1 MKKALKYIAAKGLGL
16 VPAAGMKKLLVF
28 VLDMYSG
35 GLPPKKGLKFL
46 LELDNRLY
54 ALTGQAAT
62 RYGGGQHTKHRHVP
76 YHDFFVGRIG
86 QDTTVLDVGCGTG
99 ALTFD
104 LAQKAGAKVLGIDLI
119 ESNIKRAQSE
129 YPHPRVEYMV
139 GDAIKDLPLRRFDVV
154 VLSNVLEHIENR
166 VEFLRALLRCARPG
180 GLLLRVPLFERDWRI
195 PLKKELKV
203 EWRLDST
210 HYTEYNQ
217 EEFETELKDAGLCI
231 TYQETRFGEIWAEA
245 KPIEA

>member
-1 MKKALKYIAAKGLGL
+1 LKKALKYIAAKGLGL
-16 VPAAGMKKLLVF
+16 IPSAGMNKLLMLVMD
-28 VLDMYSG
+28 LYAS
-35 GLPPKKGLKFL
+35 GLPPKEGLKFL

-54 ALTGQAAT
+54 ALSGQAAT

-76 YHDFFVGRIG
+76 YHDFFVGRIRQG
-86 QDTTVLDVGCGTG
+86 MTVLDVGCGTG

-104 LAQKAGAKVLGIDLI
+104 LAQKAGVKVMGIDLI
-119 ESNIKRAQSE
+119 ESNIKRARNE
-129 YPHPRVEYMV
+129 YPHPQVEYMV
-139 GDAIKDLPLRRFDVV
+139 GDALQDLPQRRFDAV

-166 VEFLRALLRCARPG
+166 VEFLSSLLRTARPG
-180 GLLLRVPLFERDWRI
+180 RLLLRVPLFERDWRV

-210 HYTEYNQ
+210 HYTEYTQ
-217 EEFETELKDAGLCI
+217 KTFEAELSAAGFGI